1 MTTVEPATH
10 DGIVAFWL
18 LTGGAWALE
27 SPVTHPQQAN
37 CRRALHELLSA
48 ALDRG
53 VPQKDSDEL
62 MHCLRTDPRGSR
74 ALVLA
79 SLIASV
85 IPDAV
90 ASRVTG
96 DYLQD
101 DTVATT
107 ESTAEELALLYR
119 VRRASCFTSQPQ

>member
-1 MTTVEPATH
+1 MTREQVTH

-18 LTGGAWALE
+18 LTGGAWAMEDQLA
-27 SPVTHPQQAN
+27 HPQQAN

-48 ALDRG
+48 AVDRG
-53 VPQKDSDEL
+53 VPQPDCDEL
-62 MHCLRTDPRGSR
+62 MHCLRTDSRGSR

-79 SLIASV
+79 ALIASV

-90 ASRVTG
+90 ASRVTD

-107 ESTAEELALLYR
+107 ESTAEELALLYK